1 MTVLYS
7 SLVAIAA
14 SKLVASLAFLFVAAR
29 LASRRMDGPARSANT
44 GFAVFWSCLS
54 LWAASAAALD
64 VLAAFGVTPLGVW
77 VFARYA
83 SFLLFSVGFAGF
95 VHAMGY
101 VYAGERWRPWPT
113 FVAYALLAAFLVA
126 YAAASGPAGVSVT
139 AWRAELTYETTPRGP
154 LYALA
159 VGLVLLPPLFA
170 SLAYAWL
177 YGRLESPAQK
187 RRALLLGA
195 SLVTWFASML
205 ATTIAQSP
213 IGHLVTRVFAGSL
226 IAVLVVLAH
235 ARSDAPLAR
244 ASTTDL
250 HHRISDLV

>member
-1 MTVLYS
+1 MTVLYA
-7 SLVAIAA
+7 SLLAIAA

-29 LASRRMDGPARSANT
+29 LAARRVDGPARSANT
-44 GFAVFWSCLS
+44 GFAVFWASLS
-54 LWAASAAALD
+54 LWASSAAALD
-64 VLAAFGVTPLGVW
+64 VLAAFGVTPTAVW
-77 VFARYA
+77 AFARYA

-101 VYAGERWRPWPT
+101 VYAGERWKPWPV

-139 AWRAELTYETTPRGP
+139 AWRAELTYETTPGGP
-154 LYALA
+154 LYALT
-159 VGLVLLPPLFA
+159 VGLVLAPPLLA

-177 YGRLESPAQK
+177 YGRLESPTQR

-213 IGHLVTRVFAGSL
+213 IGHFVTRVLAGSL
-226 IAVLVVLAH
+226 VAALVVLAH
-235 ARSDAPLAR
+235 ARADAPVVHAPG
-244 ASTTDL
+244 TDL
-250 HHRISDLV
+250 HRRISDLV